1 MTRQQETENRI
12 GKEQERAA
20 ALAEQLAQLQRQT
33 TQLSDKDSLLAE
45 TQKLQERL
53 TEQEVL
59 LRRFQKEQ
67 NENQLQQITN
77 TIEKLDKQKFI
88 LEEMQKERRT
98 ELELLKNA
106 DVLEMQCQH
115 KMDTA
120 QEQFAVFETQRDS
133 FKEAVR
139 SAAACRTA
147 YQEAK
152 IQYDS
157 QQEQQVHYR
166 DEWESIQ
173 DADARSLKLAQQK
186 KELSDQ
192 KQACEKLTDEI
203 KIWEDLQAELR
214 TAQEDY
220 RKAAA
225 EKEQIGNDYR
235 EMERQFLGV
244 QAGLRR
250 T

>member
-1 MTRQQETENRI
+1 M
-12 GKEQERAA
+12 
-20 ALAEQLAQLQRQT
+20 
-33 TQLSDKDSLLAE
+33 
-45 TQKLQERL
+45 
-53 TEQEVL
+53 
-59 LRRFQKEQ
+59 RRFQKEQ
-67 NENQLQQITN
+67 NENQNQLQQITN

-133 FKEAVR
+133 FKEAVQ

-173 DADARSLKLAQQK
+173 DAD
-186 KELSDQ
+186 
-192 KQACEKLTDEI
+192 
-203 KIWEDLQAELR
+203 
-214 TAQEDY
+214 TA
-220 RKAAA
+220 
-225 EKEQIGNDYR
+225 
-235 EMERQFLGV
+235 V
-244 QAGLRR
+244 
-250 T
+250 